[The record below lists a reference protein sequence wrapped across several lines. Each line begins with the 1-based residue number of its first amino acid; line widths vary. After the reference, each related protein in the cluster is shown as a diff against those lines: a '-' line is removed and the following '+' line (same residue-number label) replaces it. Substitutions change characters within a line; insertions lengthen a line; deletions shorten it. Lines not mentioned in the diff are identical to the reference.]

1 MGTWK
6 DRLTRWVR
14 TMRER
19 YPLVDHVFRLFGH
32 YGDVNG
38 DAFAGAVTYFGF
50 LSFFPILALAFFT
63 VGIVAHVYPDAREQ
77 LTTAIGRVL
86 PGIVGNQPGEIPLS
100 TFEKNASTVGVIGVL
115 GLLYS
120 GLGWLSGMRT
130 ALEVMFSL
138 PKKEQPNLVI
148 GKLIDLAALVLIGV
162 TLVVSVAI
170 TGAVTSLSGAILD
183 AAGVDPS
190 ATAPYVLLKVVAHL
204 LAIAAT
210 TFLLLAMFRLL
221 ANPHLPRRALL
232 EGALLGGMGFEILK
246 VLADYLIAL
255 TRSSPSFQAFG
266 IALILL
272 VWINYFSRLVMY
284 AAAWAKTT
292 PRTLP
297 AFTPARAGAPPP
309 DPGPGRPA

>member
-1 MGTWK
+1 MGSWK
-6 DRLTRWVR
+6 DRLTRRVR
-14 TMRER
+14 AARER
-19 YPLVDHVFRLFGH
+19 FPLVDHVFRLFGH
-32 YGDVNG
+32 YSGVNG
-38 DAFAGAVTYFGF
+38 DAYAGAVTYFGF
-50 LSFFPILALAFFT
+50 LSFFPILALAFFA
-63 VGIVAHVYPDAREQ
+63 VGILAHVYPDAREQ

-100 TFEKNASTVGVIGVL
+100 TFEKNASTVGVLGVL

-130 ALEVMFSL
+130 ALEVMFAL
-138 PKKEQPNLVI
+138 PAKEQPNFFL
-148 GKLIDLAALVLIGV
+148 GKLIDLATLIVIGV

-170 TGAVTSLSGAILD
+170 TGAVTQLSGTLLSVM
-183 AAGVDPS
+183 GVDPS
-190 ATAPYVLLKVVAHL
+190 ATAPYVLLKIVAHL

-221 ANPHLPRRALL
+221 ARPRLPRRALL
-232 EGALLGGMGFEILK
+232 EGALLGGIGFEILK

-255 TRSSPSFQAFG
+255 TRSSPAFQAFG

-284 AAAWAKTT
+284 AAAWAQTT
-292 PRTLP
+292 PRILP
-297 AFTPARAGAPPP
+297 TFTPARAGAPPP

>member
-1 MGTWK
+1 
-6 DRLTRWVR
+6 
-14 TMRER
+14 
-19 YPLVDHVFRLFGH
+19 
-32 YGDVNG
+32 
-38 DAFAGAVTYFGF
+38 
-50 LSFFPILALAFFT
+50 
-63 VGIVAHVYPDAREQ
+63 
-77 LTTAIGRVL
+77 
-86 PGIVGNQPGEIPLS
+86 
-100 TFEKNASTVGVIGVL
+100 
-115 GLLYS
+115 
-120 GLGWLSGMRT
+120 
-130 ALEVMFSL
+130 MFSL
-138 PKKEQPNLVI
+138 PRKEQPNLVI

-221 ANPHLPRRALL
+221 VNPHLPRRALL
-232 EGALLGGMGFEILK
+232 EGALLGGIGFEILK
-246 VLADYLIAL
+246 VLADYL
-255 TRSSPSFQAFG
+255 